1 MDDII
6 GPLAQQ
12 PAYAIIDILC
22 QRAHYYTFLTPQGGG
37 LTSRVAIG
45 RVSHVSHVTLLLSFS
60 LPVFTS
66 LTFTLCRTCTNL
78 PAGIVFRY
86 TLALCERIFI
96 QENCLSIRL
105 TLLWTYRKGLWLCG
119 ICVALR

>member
-22 QRAHYYTFLTPQGGG
+22 QRAHYYTFLTAQGG
-37 LTSRVAIG
+37 LTPRVAIG

-60 LPVFTS
+60 FPVFTS
-66 LTFTLCRTCTNL
+66 LTFHLVSHMHQPTCK
-78 PAGIVFRY
+78 A
-86 TLALCERIFI
+86 
-96 QENCLSIRL
+96 CLQIHPRF
-105 TLLWTYRKGLWLCG
+105 
-119 ICVALR
+119 V